1 MGRGFFATALALT
14 LSGVLAAWL
23 FGVPASLQAD
33 DVMLARLLSA
43 FGDAFITGMLTAIF
57 VAFRPQW
64 LATYADHLYLKP
76 LL

>member
-1 MGRGFFATALALT
+1 
-14 LSGVLAAWL
+14 
-23 FGVPASLQAD
+23 
-33 DVMLARLLSA
+33 MLARLLSA